1 MDMFDNQG
9 YEFVFVFISF
19 VRFVLPFYLPLGIT
33 DQGSHGGLF
42 SPLPT
47 TVRTFHFCR
56 EETSAL
62 SSLVDCSLINSVE
75 PSIITVLAENL
86 TAAARAKPRETTPGS
101 RL

>member
-62 SSLVDCSLINSVE
+62 SSLVDSRRTAPTHAISRR
-75 PSIITVLAENL
+75 SQQL
-86 TAAARAKPRETTPGS
+86 THFYVST
-101 RL
+101 